1 MNTALTATYALT
13 VLLLI
18 ATPGPV
24 VALVVNTAAA
34 AGARKALFT
43 AVGTNWASLVLIGA
57 AAWIIMTSAAIDKA
71 WLSGMSLLGCL
82 FIGYIASGTL
92 REALREA
99 LKTPASSAAA
109 AEQSAMATR
118 GGRGGLLQGFMVGIS
133 NPKDIIFFIAFF
145 PQFIQITESFG
156 KSMVV
161 LSLLWIAIDF
171 AVLSLYIFAIGKIDL
186 RDRQDRLAAQQPDDQ
201 PGLRHR
207 AATDCCRRPAVQP
220 QGAGRLNRP
229 GP

>member
-24 VALVVNTAAA
+24 VALIVNTAAA
-34 AGARKALFT
+34 SGSRKALFT

-71 WLSGMSLLGCL
+71 WLNGMSLLGCL
-82 FIGYIASGTL
+82 FIGYIALGTL
-92 REALREA
+92 RDVLQA
-99 LKTPASSAAA
+99 PADSAPAQA
-109 AEQSAMATR
+109 QTTVPA
-118 GGRGGLLQGFMVGIS
+118 GRGGLLQGFMVGIS

-156 KSMVV
+156 KSMMV

-171 AVLSLYIFAIGKIDL
+171 AVLSLYIFAIGRIASPRANRLISLASGVALLLIAAVGLAYNLKE
-186 RDRQDRLAAQQPDDQ
+186 LAA
-201 PGLRHR
+201 
-207 AATDCCRRPAVQP
+207 
-220 QGAGRLNRP
+220 
-229 GP
+229 

>member
-24 VALVVNTAAA
+24 VALIVNTAAA
-34 AGARKALFT
+34 SGSRKAIFT

-57 AAWIIMTSAAIDKA
+57 AAWIIMTSAAIDRT

-82 FIGYIASGTL
+82 FIGYIAIGTL
-92 REALREA
+92 KDALQAPSPEASGEVARA
-99 LKTPASSAAA
+99 V
-109 AEQSAMATR
+109 R
-118 GGRGGLLQGFMVGIS
+118 GGGLWQGFMVGIS

-161 LSLLWIAIDF
+161 LSLLWVAIDF
-171 AVLSLYIFAIGKIDL
+171 AVLSLYIFAIGKIASQ
-186 RDRQDRLAAQQPDDQ
+186 RSSRLISLASGVALLLIAAG
-201 PGLRHR
+201 GL
-207 AATDCCRRPAVQP
+207 AYNIKEL
-220 QGAGRLNRP
+220 AG
-229 GP
+229 

>member
-24 VALVVNTAAA
+24 VALIVNTAAA
-34 AGARKALFT
+34 SGSRKAMFT

-57 AAWIIMTSAAIDKA
+57 AAWVILTSAAIDKA

-82 FIGYIASGTL
+82 FIGYIAVGTL
-92 REALREA
+92 RESLQA
-99 LKTPASSAAA
+99 PAAH
-109 AEQSAMATR
+109 AEVQPPKA
-118 GGRGGLLQGFMVGIS
+118 GRGGLWQGFMVGIS

-161 LSLLWIAIDF
+161 LSLLWVVIDF
-171 AVLSLYIFAIGKIDL
+171 AVLSLYIFAIGKIASQ
-186 RDRQDRLAAQQPDDQ
+186 RSNRMISLASGAALLLIAVG
-201 PGLRHR
+201 GL
-207 AATDCCRRPAVQP
+207 AYNFKEL
-220 QGAGRLNRP
+220 AG
-229 GP
+229 

>member
-24 VALVVNTAAA
+24 VALIVNTAAA
-34 AGARKALFT
+34 SGSRKAMFT

-82 FIGYIASGTL
+82 FIGYIAIGTL
-92 REALREA
+92 KDALQAPVAQASGEAPRA
-99 LKTPASSAAA
+99 V
-109 AEQSAMATR
+109 R
-118 GGRGGLLQGFMVGIS
+118 GGGLWQGFMVGIS

-161 LSLLWIAIDF
+161 LSLLWVAIDF
-171 AVLSLYIFAIGKIDL
+171 AVLSLYIFAIGKIASQ
-186 RDRQDRLAAQQPDDQ
+186 RSNRLISLASGVALLLIAVG
-201 PGLRHR
+201 GL
-207 AATDCCRRPAVQP
+207 AYNLKEL
-220 QGAGRLNRP
+220 AG
-229 GP
+229 

>member
-24 VALVVNTAAA
+24 VALIVNTAAA
-34 AGARKALFT
+34 SGSRKAMFT

-57 AAWIIMTSAAIDKA
+57 AAWIILTSAAIDKT
-71 WLSGMSLLGCL
+71 WLSTMSLLGCL
-82 FIGYIASGTL
+82 FIGYIAVGTL
-92 REALREA
+92 RDALA
-99 LKTPASSAAA
+99 PASDAASEA
-109 AEQSAMATR
+109 PKA
-118 GGRGGLLQGFMVGIS
+118 GRGGLMQGFMVGIS

-161 LSLLWIAIDF
+161 LSLLWVAIDF
-171 AVLSLYIFAIGKIDL
+171 AVLSLYIFAIGKIASQRSNRIISL
-186 RDRQDRLAAQQPDDQ
+186 ASGVALLLIAAGGLLYNLKELAA
-201 PGLRHR
+201 
-207 AATDCCRRPAVQP
+207 
-220 QGAGRLNRP
+220 
-229 GP
+229 

>member
-24 VALVVNTAAA
+24 VALIVNTAAA
-34 AGARKALFT
+34 SGSRKAMFT

-57 AAWIIMTSAAIDKA
+57 AAWIIMTSAAIDSA

-82 FIGYIASGTL
+82 FIGYIAVGTL
-92 REALREA
+92 KEALQP
-99 LKTPASSAAA
+99 PAADAPDA
-109 AEQSAMATR
+109 PPRPARA
-118 GGRGGLLQGFMVGIS
+118 GGGLWQGFMVGIS

-161 LSLLWIAIDF
+161 LSLLWVAIDF
-171 AVLSLYIFAIGKIDL
+171 AVLSLYIFAIGKIASQ
-186 RDRQDRLAAQQPDDQ
+186 RSNRLISLASGVALLLIAVG
-201 PGLRHR
+201 GL
-207 AATDCCRRPAVQP
+207 AYNLTAL
-220 QGAGRLNRP
+220 AG
-229 GP
+229 

>member
-24 VALVVNTAAA
+24 VALIVNTAAA
-34 AGARKALFT
+34 SGSRKAMFT

-57 AAWIIMTSAAIDKA
+57 AAWIILTSAAIDKA

-82 FIGYIASGTL
+82 FIGYIAVGTL
-92 REALREA
+92 RECLQAPACQTLA
-99 LKTPASSAAA
+99 QTPKA
-109 AEQSAMATR
+109 
-118 GGRGGLLQGFMVGIS
+118 GRGGLWQGFMVGIS

-161 LSLLWIAIDF
+161 LSLLWCAIDF
-171 AVLSLYIFAIGKIDL
+171 AVLSLYIFAIGRIASQ
-186 RDRQDRLAAQQPDDQ
+186 RSSRIISLASGVALLLIAAV
-201 PGLRHR
+201 GLAYNVRELT
-207 AATDCCRRPAVQP
+207 A
-220 QGAGRLNRP
+220 
-229 GP
+229 

>member
-1 MNTALTATYALT
+1 MNTALTLTYALT

-24 VALVVNTAAA
+24 VALIVNTAAA
-34 AGARKALFT
+34 SGSRKAMFT

-57 AAWIIMTSAAIDKA
+57 AAWVILTSAAIDKA

-82 FIGYIASGTL
+82 FIGYIAVSTL
-92 REALREA
+92 RECLQAPANEA
-99 LKTPASSAAA
+99 EAQPPKA
-109 AEQSAMATR
+109 
-118 GGRGGLLQGFMVGIS
+118 GRGGLWQGFMVGIS

-161 LSLLWIAIDF
+161 LSLLWVAIDF
-171 AVLSLYIFAIGKIDL
+171 AVLSLYIFAIGK
-186 RDRQDRLAAQQPDDQ
+186 LASQRSNRVISLASGVALLLIAVG
-201 PGLRHR
+201 GL
-207 AATDCCRRPAVQP
+207 AYNFKEL
-220 QGAGRLNRP
+220 AG
-229 GP
+229 

>member
-1 MNTALTATYALT
+1 VNTALTATYALT

-24 VALVVNTAAA
+24 VALIVNTAAA
-34 AGARKALFT
+34 SGSRKAMFT

-57 AAWIIMTSAAIDKA
+57 AAWVILTSAAIDKA

-82 FIGYIASGTL
+82 FIGYIAVGTL
-92 REALREA
+92 RECLQA
-99 LKTPASSAAA
+99 PAAQDV
-109 AEQSAMATR
+109 EQAPKA
-118 GGRGGLLQGFMVGIS
+118 GRGGLWQGFMVGIS

-161 LSLLWIAIDF
+161 LSLLWVAIDF
-171 AVLSLYIFAIGKIDL
+171 AVLSLYIFAIGKIASH
-186 RDRQDRLAAQQPDDQ
+186 RSNRMISLASGVALLLIAVG
-201 PGLRHR
+201 GL
-207 AATDCCRRPAVQP
+207 AYNIKEL
-220 QGAGRLNRP
+220 AG
-229 GP
+229 

>member
-24 VALVVNTAAA
+24 VALIVNTAAA
-34 AGARKALFT
+34 SGSRKAMFT

-57 AAWIIMTSAAIDKA
+57 AAWIILTSAAIDKT
-71 WLSGMSLLGCL
+71 WLSTMSLLGCL
-82 FIGYIASGTL
+82 FIGYIAMGTL
-92 REALREA
+92 RDALQA
-99 LKTPASSAAA
+99 PASDAASEA
-109 AEQSAMATR
+109 PKA
-118 GGRGGLLQGFMVGIS
+118 GRGGLMQGFMVGIS

-161 LSLLWIAIDF
+161 LSLLWVLIDF
-171 AVLSLYIFAIGKIDL
+171 AVLSLYIFAIGKITSQ
-186 RDRQDRLAAQQPDDQ
+186 RSNRLISLASGVVLLLIAVG
-201 PGLRHR
+201 GL
-207 AATDCCRRPAVQP
+207 AYNLKEL
-220 QGAGRLNRP
+220 AG
-229 GP
+229 

>member
-24 VALVVNTAAA
+24 VALIVNTAAA
-34 AGARKALFT
+34 SGSRKALFT
-43 AVGTNWASLVLIGA
+43 AIGTNWASLVLIGA

-71 WLSGMSLLGCL
+71 WLNGMSLLGCL
-82 FIGYIASGTL
+82 FIGYIAVATL
-92 REALREA
+92 REALQPPTA
-99 LKTPASSAAA
+99 TAAA
-109 AEQSAMATR
+109 VAETPQPA
-118 GGRGGLLQGFMVGIS
+118 RGGLLQGFMVGIS
-133 NPKDIIFFIAFF
+133 NPKDIIFFISFF

-171 AVLSLYIFAIGKIDL
+171 AVLSLYIFAIGRIASQ
-186 RDRQDRLAAQQPDDQ
+186 RSSRMISLASGVALLLIAAV
-201 PGLRHR
+201 GLLYNLKELT
-207 AATDCCRRPAVQP
+207 A
-220 QGAGRLNRP
+220 
-229 GP
+229 

>member
-24 VALVVNTAAA
+24 VALIVNTAAA
-34 AGARKALFT
+34 SGSRKALFT

-82 FIGYIASGTL
+82 FIGYIALGTL
-92 REALREA
+92 REALQA
-99 LKTPASSAAA
+99 PA
-109 AEQSAMATR
+109 QSAPAEPPPAA
-118 GGRGGLLQGFMVGIS
+118 RGGLLQGFMVGIS

-156 KSMVV
+156 KSMAV
-161 LSLLWIAIDF
+161 LSALWIAIDF
-171 AVLSLYIFAIGKIDL
+171 AVLSLYIFAIGKIASPRSSRL
-186 RDRQDRLAAQQPDDQ
+186 ISLASGVALLLIAAVGLAYNLKELAA
-201 PGLRHR
+201 
-207 AATDCCRRPAVQP
+207 
-220 QGAGRLNRP
+220 
-229 GP
+229 

>member
-24 VALVVNTAAA
+24 VALVVNTAATS
-34 AGARKALFT
+34 GWRRALCT
-43 AVGTNWASLVLIGA
+43 ALGTNWASLILIA
-57 AAWIIMTSAAIDKA
+57 VAAWVILSSAAIDPV
-71 WLSGMSLLGCL
+71 WLSAMSLVGCL
-82 FIGYIASGTL
+82 FIGHIAYGTL
-92 REALREA
+92 KQALH
-99 LKTPASSAAA
+99 TPRTGAAPAPPRSA
-109 AEQSAMATR
+109 
-118 GGRGGLLQGFMVGIS
+118 RGGLWQGFMVGIS

-171 AVLSLYIFAIGKIDL
+171 AVLSLYIFAIGKIASARSNRMITLVSGVMLLVVALVGMVYNL
-186 RDRQDRLAAQQPDDQ
+186 RTLFA
-201 PGLRHR
+201 
-207 AATDCCRRPAVQP
+207 
-220 QGAGRLNRP
+220 
-229 GP
+229 

>member
-24 VALVVNTAAA
+24 VALIVNTAAA
-34 AGARKALFT
+34 SGSRKAMFT

-57 AAWIIMTSAAIDKA
+57 AAWVILTSAAIDKA
-71 WLSGMSLLGCL
+71 WLSCMSLLGCL
-82 FIGYIASGTL
+82 FIGYIAVSTL
-92 REALREA
+92 RECLQAPAAPTEA
-99 LKTPASSAAA
+99 QAPKT
-109 AEQSAMATR
+109 
-118 GGRGGLLQGFMVGIS
+118 GRGGLWQGFMVGIS

-161 LSLLWIAIDF
+161 LSLLWVVIDF
-171 AVLSLYIFAIGKIDL
+171 AVLSLYIFAIGKIASQ
-186 RDRQDRLAAQQPDDQ
+186 RSNRMISLASGVALLLIAVG
-201 PGLRHR
+201 GL
-207 AATDCCRRPAVQP
+207 AYNFKEL
-220 QGAGRLNRP
+220 AG
-229 GP
+229 

>member
-92 REALREA
+92 REAL
-99 LKTPASSAAA
+99 KPPASSAAA
-109 AEQSAMATR
+109 AEQSAMATT

-171 AVLSLYIFAIGKIDL
+171 AVLSLYIFAIGKIASQRSSRMISLASGIALLLIAAGGLLYNL
-186 RDRQDRLAAQQPDDQ
+186 RELA
-201 PGLRHR
+201 G
-207 AATDCCRRPAVQP
+207 
-220 QGAGRLNRP
+220 
-229 GP
+229 